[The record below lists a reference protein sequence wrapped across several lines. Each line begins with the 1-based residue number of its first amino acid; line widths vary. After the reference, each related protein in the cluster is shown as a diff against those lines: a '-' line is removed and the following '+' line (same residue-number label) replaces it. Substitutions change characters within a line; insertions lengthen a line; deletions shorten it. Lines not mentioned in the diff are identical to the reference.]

1 MDAGNGPR
9 GIRSEIN
16 ITPLVDVVLVLLI
29 IFMCFTPVIQLGH
42 PVQVPPTKKGP
53 AAPPE
58 PQLILRLDR
67 GGRIYLNSLEIPRL
81 QLAAKLEEVLSTRS
95 TQVVFLAADGELPYG
110 QVADFLDGLR
120 TGKPAAPTFREAL
133 EANRVCDAIIA
144 SGKTEQW
151 VTL

>member
-9 GIRSEIN
+9 GMRSEIN

-29 IFMCFTPVIQLGH
+29 IFMCLTPVIQLGH
-42 PVQVPPTKKGP
+42 PVQVPPTQKGP

-67 GGRIYLNSLEIPRL
+67 NGTIHLNSLQIPRF
-81 QLAAKLEEVLSTRS
+81 QLAAKLQEVLSTRS

-110 QVADFLDGLR
+110 QVADFLDLCR
-120 TGKPAAPTFREAL
+120 
-133 EANRVCDAIIA
+133 A
-144 SGKTEQW
+144 SGASNIGIVFEDMSGPEASAGQPAG
-151 VTL
+151 